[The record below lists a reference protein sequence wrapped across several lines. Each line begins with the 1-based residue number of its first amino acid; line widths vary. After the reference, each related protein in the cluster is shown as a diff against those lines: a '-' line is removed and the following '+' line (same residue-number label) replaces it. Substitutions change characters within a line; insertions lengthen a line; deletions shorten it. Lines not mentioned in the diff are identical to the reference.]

1 MRLIFRR
8 DKPGDDCVVI
18 RLRWVMLCA
27 MLFSATLTLLGQPQS
42 FWRHPETAMRGDGLS
57 INNPTNHTFDFF
69 LGHGWLAYISACLV
83 YFAVAFLL
91 VSVLPR
97 KAALMAGLSF
107 IFGHYYGACNWLAV
121 RWHLGFAGV
130 GLYALPLSAAIAWA
144 VSPIPGQTG
153 LQIIRRLRW
162 VMIGVMLI
170 DPIVTLIGEPNSYWL
185 HPQTV
190 HEGNAF
196 WRWFMMRGWSA
207 YLLADL
213 VYCLGAF
220 WLVSNL
226 PRFFAALTI
235 LAFTLGHF
243 LGASNWFFYD
253 WRLGMETPVLY
264 GILLSGILVWAASA
278 VGWRQEEKVHAEAD
292 HQCAGCFSTS

>member
-1 MRLIFRR
+1 MQLIFRR
-8 DKPGDDCVVI
+8 VQPGHDCVAM
-18 RLRWVMLCA
+18 RLRWVMLDA
-27 MLFSATLTLLGQPQS
+27 MLFSAALTLLGQPQS
-42 FWRHPETAMRGDGLS
+42 FWHHPETAMRGDGLS
-57 INNPTNHTFDFF
+57 IYNPTNHTFDFF

-91 VSVLPR
+91 VSILPA
-97 KAALMAGLSF
+97 KAATVACLSF

-121 RWHLGFAGV
+121 RWHLGFNGV
-130 GLYALPLSAAIAWA
+130 AIYGLLLSAAIAWA
-144 VSPIPGQTG
+144 VSPIPGQTAN
-153 LQIIRRLRW
+153 QIIRRLRW

-185 HPQTV
+185 HPQTA
-190 HEGNAF
+190 HEGNQL

-207 YLLADL
+207 YVLSDL

-220 WLVSNL
+220 WLVSKL
-226 PRFFAALTI
+226 PRLLATLTI
-235 LAFTLGHF
+235 FAFTLGHF

-253 WRLGMETPVLY
+253 WRLGVATPVLY
-264 GILLSGILVWAASA
+264 GILLSGILVWTAST
-278 VGWRQEEKVHAEAD
+278 VTWRQEGTVNAEPD